1 MNILKKAGMYL
12 AVAVITFASALV
24 AQAQCSDIVVSIN
37 GPNVARCNL
46 TSQTATTCT
55 YYCTC
60 SGSCTEALKPFLQ
73 G

>member
-1 MNILKKAGMYL
+1 MSILKKAGMCLMFAGFTL
-12 AVAVITFASALV
+12 AACLV
-24 AQAQCSDIVVSIN
+24 ARAQCSTAVVSIN
-37 GPNVARCNL
+37 GDNVASCRL
-46 TSQTATTCT
+46 TSQTSTTCT

>member
-1 MNILKKAGMYL
+1 MNILKKVGMCL
-12 AVAVITFASALV
+12 TFAAITFTSALV

-37 GPNVARCNL
+37 GPNSAKCNL

>member
-1 MNILKKAGMYL
+1 MSILNKAGMCLMFAGITL
-12 AVAVITFASALV
+12 AGALV
-24 AQAQCSDIVVSIN
+24 ARAQCSSAVVSIN
-37 GPNVARCNL
+37 GDNVAKCRL
-46 TSQTATTCT
+46 ISQTATTCT